1 MTTFIAAV
9 VSVEE
14 LPECEAFVVGFSEQA
29 DGDGHTLQLQITLQ
43 DDPSQGY
50 LNYYCLISDDQATF
64 YGGITGCKL
73 SPGQLE
79 LALAQDACG
88 ELNVQDGYMINF
100 ELGPDE
106 FFASKSA
113 FREFWTEVLQSCWL
127 AEASDGRCSLPA

>member
-106 FFASKSA
+106 FFRLKVGLQRILDRGPSKLLVS
-113 FREFWTEVLQSCWL
+113 
-127 AEASDGRCSLPA
+127 